1 MATSEQARR
10 STPPFPAILSI
21 KLSNNDSSKLLGL
34 NVSVSRVQQQA
45 PLALSTEMQG
55 GWVVLKTIITY
66 FRNRQWVSE
75 AIWNK
80 VLLEVR
86 CVCCFTWWWNKSY
99 VHKFARYSPASHLQ
113 SVKIFAVVTAS
124 NLFFTV
130 CVIACCSQS
139 NSCAIALQLLFVR
152 K

>member
-1 MATSEQARR
+1 MIFSLSNQCFMLSGDVQA
-10 STPPFPAILSI
+10 SPAVDHLPSLHSLH
-21 KLSNNDSSKLLGL
+21 KTSNNDSSKLLGL
-34 NVSVSRVQQQA
+34 NVSISRVQQQA

-86 CVCCFTWWWNKSY
+86 CVCCFT
-99 VHKFARYSPASHLQ
+99 
-113 SVKIFAVVTAS
+113 
-124 NLFFTV
+124 
-130 CVIACCSQS
+130 
-139 NSCAIALQLLFVR
+139 
-152 K
+152 